1 MRRDTFLRDRRHAA
15 AGTFRLSALFG
26 GLLLLGGCAVMPG
39 QTALQPPGAQPP
51 PPADPIAA
59 FAASAAPGAQSR
71 VALAGGAT
79 PVRLL
84 RSYHAASGRE
94 CREVL
99 VGAGAA
105 ARAEIIC
112 QDEGGSWS
120 AARPLLRGGGTQRP

>member
-1 MRRDTFLRDRRHAA
+1 MRRDTFLRSRRHAA
-15 AGTFRLSALFG
+15 AGRFRLAALVG

-39 QTALQPPGAQPP
+39 QAAGPAAGAAAP

-71 VALAGGAT
+71 LALAGGAT

-105 ARAEIIC
+105 ARSQIVC
-112 QDEGGSWS
+112 QDEGGGWS
-120 AARPLLRGGGTQRP
+120 AARPLLRGGGTPRP